1 MITLTGPSDFVFLF
15 AITAIAG
22 MIGGFAAELLLS
34 RNGETGAFELP
45 ARKGAVFDLGGFAPV
60 LVGAIVGV
68 AILVVFPPETTIVAN
83 SADGSA
89 TTTRGYDIVR
99 LVATSLVAGSAG
111 GTVLSGLQAR
121 VAAAVNES
129 RVQFTAEAAKQQI
142 DRMLD
147 SATAAVAT
155 EELEAA
161 TAGTGTGGGGSRSR
175 GALSDPA
182 GPGGPEKPADD
193 AGRRISADAL
203 TSNLRRVAT
212 SAKAAVDSAAS
223 TRLP

>member
-1 MITLTGPSDFVFLF
+1 MITLNGSSDFLMLFLV
-15 AITAIAG
+15 TAGAG
-22 MIGGFAAELLLS
+22 MVGGFAAELLLT

-60 LVGAIVGV
+60 LVGAVVGV

-83 SADGSA
+83 STDGST

-121 VAAAVNES
+121 VSAAVNES

-147 SATAAVAT
+147 SATAAIPDEPT
-155 EELEAA
+155 EGKGA
-161 TAGTGTGGGGSRSR
+161 RPR
-175 GALSDPA
+175 GALSDPGPA
-182 GPGGPEKPADD
+182 GP
-193 AGRRISADAL
+193 SADAPRGR
-203 TSNLRRVAT
+203 SAESVSSGLRRIAD
-212 SAKAAVDSAAS
+212 SAKSAVDSAAS
-223 TRLP
+223 VARKP